1 MYNHIKLKPAFYQ
14 AITYKLKRLTYQA
27 ILYVCAEDAI
37 PISII
42 INDVKSAGDA
52 IEAIEQTYP
61 NNQLVSLE
69 RKP

>member
-1 MYNHIKLKPAFYQ
+1 MKLS
-14 AITYKLKRLTYQA
+14 YQA

-37 PISII
+37 PISIV
-42 INDVKSAGDA
+42 INDVKNALDA

-69 RKP
+69 RQP